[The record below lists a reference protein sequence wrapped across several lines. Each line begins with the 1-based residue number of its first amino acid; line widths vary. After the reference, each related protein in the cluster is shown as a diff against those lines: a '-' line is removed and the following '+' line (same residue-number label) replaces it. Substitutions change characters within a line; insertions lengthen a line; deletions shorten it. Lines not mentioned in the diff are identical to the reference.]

1 MTMGG
6 PDDIDTDMQF
16 RRPFVSAPQR
26 LIPRSAEA
34 VRLHSRALLAGLG
47 PTPFP
52 SPKEHQALQEAYVR
66 RRAAWLAAIG
76 WKPNDDGQG

>member
-1 MTMGG
+1 MTIGG
-6 PDDIDTDMQF
+6 PDDIDADMQF
-16 RRPFVSAPQR
+16 RLPFVSAPQR

-34 VRLHSRALLAGLG
+34 VRLHSRLTLAADA
-47 PTPFP
+47 PFP
-52 SPKEHQALQEAYVR
+52 SLAEHQALQEAYMQ